1 MEERQ
6 KAKDALQ
13 GKDMEITNLKAK
25 AKAEYKNRLNIAK
38 REVEFHKDL
47 KSKMSTK
54 KVTSRYFFV
63 Q

>member
-25 AKAEYKNRLNIAK
+25 AEYKNRLNIAK
-38 REVEFHKDL
+38 QEVEFYKDL